1 MVNLIKDIKD
11 DSEIIESMIERKL
24 LSMKPQDM
32 FNFGVKGGDT
42 C

>member
-1 MVNLIKDIKD
+1 VNLIKDIED
-11 DSEIIESMIERKL
+11 ETEIIELMIEGKL

-32 FNFGVKGGDT
+32 FSFGEKGGDT

>member
-1 MVNLIKDIKD
+1 VNLIKDIKD
-11 DSEIIESMIERKL
+11 DSEIIESMIGKKL

-32 FNFGVKGGDT
+32 FNFAVKGGDT